1 MPEKSPEEA
10 LAEPMPNP
18 VLLLAEFHQEPFC
31 LGFGKFFV
39 EPLTL
44 RYILSEDFVETGN
57 FGDRTAC
64 NFGNNLNKNLASLHE
79 TPSGLSLNRRFIF

>member
-1 MPEKSPEEA
+1 MKGALPDPHRIGMPEKSPEEA

-57 FGDRTAC
+57 
-64 NFGNNLNKNLASLHE
+64 LESYSLQF
-79 TPSGLSLNRRFIF
+79 RK